1 MGNAKLGG
9 IFAIVAM
16 SAICGTHGLAWAGN
30 PNLGEAGT
38 PGVWAVLSGRQ
49 LSLGDLAKIRG
60 EGNVTITDSM
70 NTTNNQLNVT
80 SSSSGTL
87 SGSVSGLSVTG
98 SVASN
103 TIEANS
109 GFTNILSNTGNNV
122 MMNSS
127 TAIFINAQ

>member
-1 MGNAKLGG
+1 MGNAKLAG

-16 SAICGTHGLAWAGN
+16 SAICGAPGFAWAGS
-30 PNLGEAGT
+30 PNGGEAAT
-38 PGVWAVLSGRQ
+38 PGVWAVLSGGQ

-60 EGNVTITDSM
+60 EGNVAITDSL

-80 SSSSGTL
+80 SASSGTL
-87 SGSVSGLSVTG
+87 SGSVAGLSVTG

-122 MMNSS
+122 MMNTS